1 MEQETKLVP
10 PSTPVIEIEDRKKT
24 ILKFE
29 NSSVDYDILSIICG
43 ALTEKL
49 LDCKCTIR
57 ATGVYNQIE
66 ITIEHYAND

>member
-29 NSSVDYDILSIICG
+29 NSSVDYDILSIVHG
-43 ALTEKL
+43 S
-49 LDCKCTIR
+49 
-57 ATGVYNQIE
+57 
-66 ITIEHYAND
+66 